1 MLIKTYSKTS
11 SEKKETK
18 NETCTVSTD
27 GYYLKF
33 VHFIFAVNII
43 SAVFF
48 SLRFFSFWSV
58 CISIILLVLAAS
70 SLDLKPQ
77 KSTKTDNTGKET
89 PFKQF
94 VSKQLWAKWNIH
106 KRLPQW
112 STPFLGYGFLLFFPV
127 HWYSSELLL
136 LFPFLQGGVFFLL
149 SRLFASEIH
158 Q

>member
-1 MLIKTYSKTS
+1 MMLIKTYSKTP

-48 SLRFFSFWSV
+48 FLRFFSFWSV

-77 KSTKTDNTGKET
+77 KSTKTDNIGKEM

-112 STPFLGYGFLLFFPV
+112 PTPIPRLSLSFFHFIDIPL
-127 HWYSSELLL
+127 SCCCCFNS
-136 LFPFLQGGVFFLL
+136 FRGVFFLL

>member
-58 CISIILLVLAAS
+58 CISIISLVLAAS

-94 VSKQLWAKWNIH
+94 VSKQL
-106 KRLPQW
+106 
-112 STPFLGYGFLLFFPV
+112 
-127 HWYSSELLL
+127 
-136 LFPFLQGGVFFLL
+136 
-149 SRLFASEIH
+149 
-158 Q
+158 